1 MIITEEIIHFIEN
14 LRTHHH
20 ITNENYESISKSIQ
34 FVLQSHISIEY
45 KNNEKN
51 RHPHIGLYQSID
63 ENIIEVGKF
72 EIEQFWLHG
81 SKSMTIFVEDEYQNH
96 KLSRLM
102 IVSMLYILK
111 YTYQHTNNSIVLSI
125 DTDASDGFWDKIG
138 MKENP
143 WYNSNDKNIPYVG
156 YEKIITVGE
165 LSRWGVGY
173 DIFSY
178 NGGKKKR
185 TNKKRTN
192 KKKTNKKKKRK
203 STKKTKSKKHKKIQV
218 HFLSGYPLI
227 SCRK

>member
-20 ITNENYESISKSIQ
+20 IMNKNYESISKSIQ

-45 KNNEKN
+45 KNNEN
-51 RHPHIGLYQSID
+51 NSQPYIGLYQSID
-63 ENIIEVGKF
+63 EKIIDVGKF

-81 SKSMTIFVEDEYQNH
+81 SKSMTIFVEDDYQKHN
-96 KLSRLM
+96 LSRLM

-111 YTYQHTNNSIVLSI
+111 YKYQDTNNSIVLSI

-143 WYNSNDKNIPYVG
+143 WYDSNDSNDKNIPYAG

-185 TNKKRTN
+185 TNKK
-192 KKKTNKKKKRK
+192 KKRK
-203 STKKTKSKKHKKIQV
+203 STKKTKSKKHKK
-218 HFLSGYPLI
+218 
-227 SCRK
+227 